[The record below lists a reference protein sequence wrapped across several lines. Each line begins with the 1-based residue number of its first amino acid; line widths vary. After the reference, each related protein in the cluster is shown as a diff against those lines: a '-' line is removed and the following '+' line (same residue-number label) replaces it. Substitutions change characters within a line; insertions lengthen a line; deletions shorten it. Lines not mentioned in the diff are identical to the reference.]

1 MIAPIAAA
9 FSVLERIALWLAYA
23 ALIAMMALTTADA
36 FMRYGM
42 GRPLLGIEGLTA
54 EVFMPAIV
62 YLAAT
67 HVYSSGGHIRMTIV
81 SDQLPEAVQRWLF
94 TLYDAAGMVLM
105 AAIAYG
111 VGSRALQSYA
121 FNEYST
127 NPIGYLLAPCFAI
140 VAVGAGLLALR
151 MAGSVLTGR
160 QPTPAAESD
169 LS

>member
-1 MIAPIAAA
+1 MVALIAAA
-9 FSVLERIALWLAYA
+9 FSVLERLVLWLAYT
-23 ALIAMMALTTADA
+23 ALIAMMVLATADA
-36 FMRYGM
+36 FMRYGA
-42 GRPLLGIEGLTA
+42 GRPLLGIEGLIA

-62 YLAAT
+62 YFAAT

-81 SDQLPEAVQRWLF
+81 SDQLPEMVRRWVF

-111 VGSRALQSYA
+111 VGNRALQSYA

-140 VAVGAGLLALR
+140 VAIGAGLLALR

-160 QPTPAAESD
+160 QPTPAVEREMS
-169 LS
+169 